1 MINKVILE
9 GRLTR
14 DPETRYSPSG
24 TAVTRF
30 NIAVDRRYVK
40 QGEDRQTD
48 FVGIVSF
55 GKTAEFVSK
64 WFVKGQGIAVV
75 GNLQSRRW
83 EDENGKTKYGMD
95 VIAEE
100 VHFAGKRPDDTG
112 GLHEAYNN
120 DVSDD
125 YMPVGDDDLPF

>member
-83 EDENGKTKYGMD
+83 EDENGKTQYGMD

-112 GLHEAYNN
+112 GPHEAYNN

>member
-14 DPETRYSPSG
+14 DPETRYSANG

-40 QGEDRQTD
+40 KGEQRQAD
-48 FVGIVSF
+48 FISIVAFQSN
-55 GKTAEFVSK
+55 AELVSK

-75 GNLQSRRW
+75 GTLQSRRW
-83 EDENGKTKYGMD
+83 EDENGKTHYGMD

-100 VHFAGKRPDDTG
+100 VHFAGKKPDAG
-112 GLHEAYNN
+112 GTDEADNN

-125 YMPVGDDDLPF
+125 YMPVSDDDLPF

>member
-24 TAVTRF
+24 TAVARF

-83 EDENGKTKYGMD
+83 EDENGKTQYGMD

-112 GLHEAYNN
+112 GPHEAYNN

>member
-14 DPETRYSPSG
+14 DPETRYSPNG

-83 EDENGKTKYGMD
+83 EDENGKTQYGMD

-100 VHFAGKRPDDTG
+100 VHFAGKKPDAG
-112 GLHEAYNN
+112 GTDEADNM